1 MKTDEIVLE
10 GFSLYYGQNRCLKDL
25 TMTMEAGQITALIG
39 PSGCGKSSCLRSFN
53 RMNDRI
59 PGCRTEGKLLIGK
72 TDINAPD
79 TDVTKLR
86 KHVGMVFQ
94 RPNPF
99 PMSVLE
105 NITYGPKIHGIR
117 KKAELLSIAEKSL
130 RDAGLWEEVKDRLKK
145 PAAALSGGQQQRLCI
160 ARALAVE
167 PAVLL
172 LDEPTAALDPVMT
185 VRIEELL
192 LRLKGRYTLVL
203 VTHDLRQALRVSD
216 KTAFLQDGR
225 LVEYGVTKQIF
236 QHPRKDETRQY
247 LQER

>member
-1 MKTDEIVLE
+1 MNGIVLD
-10 GFSLYYGQNRCLKDL
+10 GFSLYYGQRRCLKDL
-25 TMTMEAGQITALIG
+25 TMTMAEGEITSLIG

-59 PGCRTEGKLLIGK
+59 PGCRTEGKLLINGL
-72 TDINAPD
+72 DVNAPA
-79 TDVTKLR
+79 TDVITLR
-86 KHVGMVFQ
+86 KQVGMVFQ

-99 PMSVLE
+99 FMSVLD
-105 NITYGPKIHGIR
+105 NVTYGPKIHGIR
-117 KKAELLSIAEKSL
+117 KKAELLSIAEKTL

-145 PAAALSGGQQQRLCI
+145 PASALSGGQQQRLCI

-167 PAVLL
+167 PDILL
-172 LDEPTAALDPVMT
+172 LDEPTAALDPIAT

-216 KTAFLQDGR
+216 KTAFLLDGR
-225 LVEYGVTKQIF
+225 LVEYGVTKQLF
-236 QHPRKDETRQY
+236 QHPRKEETKQY
-247 LQER
+247 LKER